1 MTTAMPADALR
12 AIHEDATATADRRRD
27 ARWRSA
33 LKVLG
38 VVLLLAAIAS

>member
-1 MTTAMPADALR
+1 MTTAMPADAMR
-12 AIHEDATATADRRRD
+12 TIHEEESATSDRRRD

-38 VVLLLAAIAS
+38 VLLLLAAIAS